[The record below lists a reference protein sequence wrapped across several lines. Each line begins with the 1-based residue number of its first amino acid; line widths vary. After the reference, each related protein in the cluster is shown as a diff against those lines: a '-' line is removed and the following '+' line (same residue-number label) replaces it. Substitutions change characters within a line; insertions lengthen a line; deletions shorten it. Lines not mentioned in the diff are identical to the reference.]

1 MDTYHKGFS
10 LIELLTVIAIVAILA
25 ALALYAYQTYIAR
38 TQVAEAIVLAGGLK
52 PRVITDIVQNRF
64 YFREPITL
72 EESHSFIPFDETS
85 SELNDFVKKI
95 FDLQYENEIF
105 SFFNWNM
112 ELESNA
118 QIKKASTGVLA
129 YNKKIKI

>member
-52 PRVITDIVQNRF
+52 PRVITDIVQN
-64 YFREPITL
+64 
-72 EESHSFIPFDETS
+72 SCSDDS
-85 SELNDFVKKI
+85 
-95 FDLQYENEIF
+95 
-105 SFFNWNM
+105 
-112 ELESNA
+112 
-118 QIKKASTGVLA
+118 STGA
-129 YNKKIKI
+129 YGAAVIGGAAPNCTITFTFNNTNATASLKSKAIGLNIASNGTFTLNSDTTVDNKYLPNSIK